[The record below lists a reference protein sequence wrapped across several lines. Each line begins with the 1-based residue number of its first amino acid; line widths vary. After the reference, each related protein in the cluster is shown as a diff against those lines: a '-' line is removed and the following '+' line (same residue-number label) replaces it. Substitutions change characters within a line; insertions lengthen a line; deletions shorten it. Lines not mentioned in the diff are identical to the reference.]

1 MSPWWRRQKRQALA
15 HPKCANVVAF
25 CAISPNRRPSGS
37 FADQFFG
44 NGAAGR
50 RDASLLGGAE
60 DVDDRPEIVFDDAP
74 ALLTE
79 LSSLR
84 STYRCFVNNMAEFGM
99 GRPPLTQG
107 DWLKFATD
115 DFIDEGSSFEDLVR
129 VIALSVQLA
138 RSKVV
143 QNVARQLAD
152 SARDQVRREPHRRA
166 GLSCGARRRWA
177 LQPGLV
183 RSGAHSHRRLPPG
196 DGGLRH
202 RLGHSIAMGG
212 CSPST

>member
-79 LSSLR
+79 LSDEDLLWFRGDYERAHDALKVWLLWVAADFAMEFCSDDGFHYFR
-84 STYRCFVNNMAEFGM
+84 SWLISR
-99 GRPPLTQG
+99 GRAAYERVHANPDELSGLLPSPKRGVKHILWFEQDSPQPPS
-107 DWLKFATD
+107 FR
-115 DFIDEGSSFEDLVR
+115 EGS
-129 VIALSVQLA
+129 
-138 RSKVV
+138 
-143 QNVARQLAD
+143 
-152 SARDQVRREPHRRA
+152 
-166 GLSCGARRRWA
+166 
-177 LQPGLV
+177 
-183 RSGAHSHRRLPPG
+183 RRLPF
-196 DGGLRH
+196 
-202 RLGHSIAMGG
+202 
-212 CSPST
+212 SPDVAFS